1 MKRNK
6 DFSLVKL
13 LRETIMKEAVTTG
26 SSDAENVLALLM
38 SNQSKSKEEFTTF
51 LKSKN
56 TDSDFLKKYF
66 DTNIKKGDYIEIYYG
81 AIVQIKKEKLPSN
94 AYQSGESNFQTTDVW
109 KSYGG
114 IKSARS
120 KADVVSPGKT
130 FSVKNASTQVRVL
143 DAATPQISAL
153 ILCALDQTKQTS
165 KIKEIVKTN
174 LDTLKKLSTSEGS
187 KLSRQ
192 YGGEKKGL
200 SDLRK
205 INDPKLKNMISKFD
219 ENTKAMNDEIH
230 AIFEEIRSKNDFK
243 KALIY
248 ESLSGKI
255 MFGENSEGRAD
266 SILTWTADFSK
277 VTNHD
282 IEDVSNKILSAFTIP
297 KFGSKSSGSRI
308 SKTIQ
313 MFFQET
319 NEQFDRLV
327 KEEKKLLERRNSK
340 LITENVFSNLWNT
353 LKEKGKALIDK
364 FVDGVKKFIDMVYEK
379 MASPLQELLSFLG
392 IQISIEE
399 TYSLDASINYESL

>member
-1 MKRNK
+1 MKSNN

-13 LRETIMKEAVTTG
+13 LKETIMKEAVTTG
-26 SSDAENVLALLM
+26 SSDAENVLAILM
-38 SNQSKSKEEFTTF
+38 SNQSKSKEDFTKL

-56 TDSDFLKKYF
+56 ADSVFLKKYF
-66 DTNIKKGDYIEIYYG
+66 DTNIKKGDHIEIYYG
-81 AIVQIKKEKLPSN
+81 AITQIKKEKLPSN
-94 AYQSGESNFQTTDVW
+94 AYQSGESNFQTTDAW

-130 FSVKNASTQVRVL
+130 FSVKNATTQVRVL

-153 ILCALDQTKQTS
+153 VLCALDQSKQTA

-174 LDTLKKLSTSEGS
+174 LDALKELSTSEGS

-200 SDLRK
+200 TDLRK
-205 INDPKLKNMISKFD
+205 INDSKLKSMISKFD
-219 ENTKAMNDEIH
+219 ENTKKMNNEIH
-230 AIFEEIRSKNDFK
+230 AIFEEVKSKNEFK

-255 MFGENSEGRAD
+255 MFGDDSAGRAD
-266 SILTWTADFSK
+266 SILTWTSDFSK
-277 VTNHD
+277 VKSHD
-282 IEDVSNKILSAFTIP
+282 INDVTNKILSSFTIP
-297 KFGSKSSGSRI
+297 KFASKSSGSRI

-319 NEQFDRLV
+319 NEQFESLV
-327 KEEKKLLERRNSK
+327 REEKKLLERRNSK

-364 FVDGVKKFIDMVYEK
+364 FIDGVKKFIDMVYEK
-379 MASPLQELLSFLG
+379 ISSPLHDLLSFLG
-392 IQISIEE
+392 IEISIEE
-399 TYSLDASINYESL
+399 SYSLDASVTYESL